1 MAWQQLDR
9 YLSVEVYEKQS
20 FSSILIPIDYYVF
33 GISFLTT
40 LDI

>member
-20 FSSILIPIDYYVF
+20 FGSVLTLIRDYVF
-33 GISFLTT
+33 ELSFLTI
-40 LDI
+40 LDR